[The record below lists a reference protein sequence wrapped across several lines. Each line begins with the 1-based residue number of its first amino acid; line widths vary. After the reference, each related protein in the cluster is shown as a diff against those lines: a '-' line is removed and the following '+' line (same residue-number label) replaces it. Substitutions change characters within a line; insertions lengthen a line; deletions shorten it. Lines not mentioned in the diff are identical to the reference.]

1 MQGRFWCLSR
11 TNIRFAS
18 LRIFV
23 QQAIAAGVAFEGNSG
38 VKLVLQPDDGLEPIL
53 KALDQAKK
61 SIQILIFRIDRSEIE
76 KALTAAVERGVSVQ
90 ALVAYTN
97 RGGEKTLRRF
107 EMKLLEKGVTVTRTA
122 DDLVR
127 YHGKMIIIDG
137 KELFLLA
144 FNFSHLDITLSRSFG
159 VSTREPKIVAEAIK
173 LFESD
178 VKRLPYKAGNNDF
191 VVSPVNARE
200 QLTRFI
206 AGAKKQLLM
215 YDMKVSDPA
224 FLKLLDEKVSQ
235 GVDVRLIGQTTA
247 PGRSLSTRALPM
259 RLHARLFLRDGR
271 SAFLGSQSLR
281 KLELDVRREIGLIFH
296 DAKLVKRMTK
306 VFDKDWSD
314 AIPAETPNTELAI
327 LDAPAKKVAKVV
339 AKRLNVATKV
349 EQVLDKVI
357 EAGNE
362 IPIEPKEVAESVREA
377 VREEV
382 HDAVAHAMRELVT
395 EAAQSAAAIM
405 LPEERTAKK

>member
-1 MQGRFWCLSR
+1 M
-11 TNIRFAS
+11 
-18 LRIFV
+18 
-23 QQAIAAGVAFEGNSG
+23 
-38 VKLVLQPDDGLEPIL
+38 KLVLQPDDGLEPIL

-61 SIQILIFRIDRSEIE
+61 SIQILIFRIDRSEVE

-90 ALVAYTN
+90 ALVACTN
-97 RGGEKTLRRF
+97 RGGEKILRRF
-107 EMKLLEKGVTVTRTA
+107 EMRLLERGVTVTRTA

-159 VSTREPKIVAEAIK
+159 VSTSEPKIVAEAIR

-178 VKRLPYKAGNNDF
+178 VKRLLYKAGNNDL

-200 QLTRFI
+200 QLTKFI
-206 AGAKKQLLM
+206 EGAKKQLLM

-235 GVDVRLIGQTTA
+235 GVDVRLIGQTSA

-259 RLHARLFLRDGR
+259 RLHARAILRDGH

-296 DAKLVKRMTK
+296 DARIVKQMIR
-306 VFDKDWSD
+306 VFDKDWSS
-314 AIPAETPNTELAI
+314 AVPAETPNLGLA
-327 LDAPAKKVAKVV
+327 LLEVPAKKVAKVV
-339 AKRLNVATKV
+339 AKRLGVATKV
-349 EQVLDKVI
+349 EQVLDKAI
-357 EAGNE
+357 EGGSDV
-362 IPIEPKEVAESVREA
+362 PFEPKEVAQSVREA

-382 HDAVAHAMRELVT
+382 HDAVENAMRELVT
-395 EAAQSAAAIM
+395 EAAQSVTAIK
-405 LPEERTAKK
+405 PSAESDGKK